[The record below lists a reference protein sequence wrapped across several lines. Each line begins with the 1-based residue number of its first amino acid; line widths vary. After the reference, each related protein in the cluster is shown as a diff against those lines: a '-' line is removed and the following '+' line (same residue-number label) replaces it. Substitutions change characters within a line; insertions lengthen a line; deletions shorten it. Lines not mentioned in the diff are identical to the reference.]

1 MTAIK
6 TFAVV
11 IANKTKSSQDNPG
24 LPDIEANARVIVS
37 AANQIYDG
45 MHNIVRKLRPGSLDN
60 LGLAETLKD
69 VVSVFQTQNP
79 NIGIH
84 LQLKG
89 DLQGLGETVSIN
101 LYRIVQ
107 ESLNNALKYANATT
121 IDIALSKSIAGDLQ
135 LNIKDNGIG
144 MDVDAID
151 QTKHFGLLGM
161 RERVQ
166 ALHGSFS
173 VNAASNQG
181 TAIYINIPSHTVNH
195 I

>member
-1 MTAIK
+1 
-6 TFAVV
+6 
-11 IANKTKSSQDNPG
+11 
-24 LPDIEANARVIVS
+24 
-37 AANQIYDG
+37 

-69 VVSVFQTQNP
+69 VVSDFQTQNP
-79 NIGIH
+79 NISIH

-144 MDVDAID
+144 MDVEAVD

-166 ALHGSFS
+166 ALHGSFN
-173 VNAASNQG
+173 VNAATNQG

>member
-1 MTAIK
+1 M
-6 TFAVV
+6 
-11 IANKTKSSQDNPG
+11 
-24 LPDIEANARVIVS
+24 PDIAVNAQTIVA
-37 AANQIYDG
+37 AANHIYDG
-45 MHNIVRKLRPGSLDN
+45 MHNIIRQLRPGSLDN

-69 VVSVFQTQNP
+69 VVSVYQTQNP
-79 NIGIH
+79 NVKIN

-107 ESLNNALKYANATT
+107 ESLNNALKYADATIIEIELCKT
-121 IDIALSKSIAGDLQ
+121 TTGDLL

-144 MDVDAID
+144 MDVDAVD

-166 ALHGSFS
+166 ALHGSF
-173 VNAASNQG
+173 NMEAAINQG
-181 TAIYINIPSHTVNH
+181 TAIYINIPNH
-195 I
+195 PSNQL